1 MEVSEDEVD
10 PQADDSGDVK
20 DLKCVQDWTGKE
32 IMRTKLTLV
41 APLLAA
47 GAAAIAVA
55 AAPIAAADPG
65 PVQQTCTQAG
75 LDSECQSP
83 GNVQINDSIP
93 ADPVPFGGDEYL
105 IGGWGLGGYHG
116 GGFHGGGHGGGGH
129 R

>member
-1 MEVSEDEVD
+1 
-10 PQADDSGDVK
+10 
-20 DLKCVQDWTGKE
+20 
-32 IMRTKLTLV
+32 MRTKLTLV

-47 GAAAIAVA
+47 GAAAIAIA

-83 GNVQINDSIP
+83 GSVQINDSIP

-116 GGFHGGGHGGGGH
+116 GGFHGGGHGGGG
-129 R
+129 RTPVEMAL